1 MLFVGFC
8 LKFKFTYRASKQEP
22 IGKRVHEYEWIPNRA
37 SPPLW
42 TPVGAAGGGFW
53 ISFIFTRLR
62 SHWLS
67 VARSVC
73 KFEIR
78 NQNAPLLEWDFEDK
92 GDKSPYGK
100 EGDLLHDL
108 WNGTRCHQGFHKFER
123 TCTGCEKDA
132 FVSTYIHMIKLNF
145 PNNTFTNYAKKTYN
159 GMESSVWIR

>member
-1 MLFVGFC
+1 MLFVGFS
-8 LKFKFTYRASKQEP
+8 LKFKFTYRVSKQEP

-42 TPVGAAGGGFW
+42 TPLGAAGDGVW
-53 ISFIFTRLR
+53 ISFIFTGSR

-78 NQNAPLLEWDFEDK
+78 NQNAPLLQWGFVDK

-123 TCTGCEKDA
+123 TCTGRGEA
-132 FVSTYIHMIKLNF
+132 GFVSKHVIKLDLQETQLYSQ
-145 PNNTFTNYAKKTYN
+145 NTLQRITIK
-159 GMESSVWIR
+159 SS